1 MDETILMLE
10 LKYLELCTSNKD
22 ALLIGNKPPYTYG
35 QCREIQ
41 EAIVTIEKYL

>member
-10 LKYLELCTSNKD
+10 LKYLELCTSNDD
-22 ALLIGNKPPYTYG
+22 ALLMGNKPPYTDG